1 MGTPLWKQTAEMAC
15 RMRDDALSGA
25 GWEYAVQFALR
36 TGDRELTDKLM
47 EELQRPGADREA
59 VCRRF
64 RVMENVRPE
73 WIRDMENLLVS
84 LELYRLQEEKALI
97 SLASV
102 ISVYSTE
109 IVERETGGVKRGEGR
124 VPAGCKR

>member
-1 MGTPLWKQTAEMAC
+1 MGTPLWKQTAETAC
-15 RMRDDALSGA
+15 RMGDALSGA
-25 GWEYAVQFALR
+25 DREYAVQFAFR

-84 LELYRLQEEKALI
+84 LELYRLLEEKALK
-97 SLASV
+97 SLAGV

-109 IVERETGGVKRGEGR
+109 TAERETGGVKRGDGR

>member
-1 MGTPLWKQTAEMAC
+1 MMAVPLWKQTAETAC
-15 RMRDDALSGA
+15 RMGDALSGA
-25 GWEYAVQFALR
+25 DKEYAVQFAFR

-64 RVMENVRPE
+64 RVMEDAGPE

-84 LELYRLQEEKALI
+84 LELYRLQEETAFRAL
-97 SLASV
+97 AGV

-109 IVERETGGVKRGEGR
+109 TAERETGEAKYRKAGVH
-124 VPAGCKR
+124 AGCRR

>member
-1 MGTPLWKQTAEMAC
+1 MGTPLWKQTAETAWQ
-15 RMRDDALSGA
+15 MRDALSGA
-25 GWEYAVQFALR
+25 DREYAVQFAFR
-36 TGDRELTDKLM
+36 TGDRELTEKLM

-84 LELYRLQEEKALI
+84 LELYRLQEEKALK

>member
-1 MGTPLWKQTAEMAC
+1 MAVPLWKQTAETVC
-15 RMRDDALSGA
+15 RMGDALSGA
-25 GWEYAVQFALR
+25 DKEYAVQFAFR

-47 EELQRPGADREA
+47 QELQHPGADREA

-64 RVMENVRPE
+64 RVMEDAGSD

-84 LELYRLQEEKALI
+84 LELYRLQEETAFKAL
-97 SLASV
+97 AGV

-109 IVERETGGVKRGEGR
+109 IVERETDEVRHGKAGVH
-124 VPAGCKR
+124 AGCKR

>member
-1 MGTPLWKQTAEMAC
+1 MGTPLWKQTAETAC
-15 RMRDDALSGA
+15 RMGDALSGA
-25 GWEYAVQFALR
+25 DREYAVQFAFR

-84 LELYRLQEEKALI
+84 LELYRLLEEKALK
-97 SLASV
+97 SLAGV

-109 IVERETGGVKRGEGR
+109 IVERETGGVKRGDGR

>member
-1 MGTPLWKQTAEMAC
+1 MDTPLWKQTAETAC
-15 RMRDDALSGA
+15 RMGDVLSGA
-25 GWEYAVQFALR
+25 AKEYAVQFALR

-47 EELQRPGADREA
+47 QELQQPGADREA

-64 RVMENVRPE
+64 RVMEDARPD

-84 LELYRLQEEKALI
+84 LELYRLQEETAFKE
-97 SLASV
+97 LAGV

-109 IVERETGGVKRGEGR
+109 IMERKTDEARHEKAGVH
-124 VPAGCKR
+124 AGCKR

>member
-1 MGTPLWKQTAEMAC
+1 MGTPLWKQTAETAC
-15 RMRDDALSGA
+15 RMGDALSGA
-25 GWEYAVQFALR
+25 DREYAVQFAFC
-36 TGDRELTDKLM
+36 TGDRELTEKLM
-47 EELQRPGADREA
+47 EELQRPESDREA

-84 LELYRLQEEKALI
+84 LELYRLQEEKALK
-97 SLASV
+97 SLAGV